1 MSKGKYI
8 KVALLAVLFP
18 LIFVGGVIVGNIY
31 NVTDILC
38 PAKTEPY
45 ILEQDFVS
53 KNGILIPKGTV
64 IPLRKCAYMQRI
76 NYQFAIDNATELKRH
91 RDKIDA
97 SYGFSELYPISE

>member
-8 KVALLAVLFP
+8 KAALITLFIP

-45 ILEQDFVS
+45 ILEQDFIS

-76 NYQFAIDNATELKRH
+76 NYKFVIDNATELKRH

-97 SYGFSELYPISE
+97 DYGFSELYPKSE